1 MKEIN
6 MVLGARV
13 RERRRVLKLTREQ
26 LAEKINIS
34 VRFMADVEG
43 GHVGVS
49 LSTLKELC
57 RVLECS
63 ADFLIGIDEQPLKS
77 EHSNVFRKL
86 QQLPGECAQELEKII
101 DAACALAQKKNSLS

>member
-6 MVLGARV
+6 RILGGRV
-13 RERRRVLKLTREQ
+13 RERRKALNLTREQ

-43 GHVGVS
+43 GVVGVS

-57 RVLECS
+57 RALECS
-63 ADFLIGIDEQPLKS
+63 ADFLIGIDECALKS
-77 EHSNVFRKL
+77 EYSIILRKL
-86 QQLPGECAQELEKII
+86 EQFPAACTQDLEKII
-101 DAACALAQKKNSLS
+101 DAVYKLAQNANTQ

>member
-6 MVLGARV
+6 IILGGRV
-13 RERRRVLKLTREQ
+13 RERRKALKLTREQ

-34 VRFMADVEG
+34 VRFMADVES

-57 RVLECS
+57 HALECS
-63 ADFLIGIDEQPLKS
+63 ADFLLGIDDNVCKS
-77 EHSNVFRKL
+77 EYSIILRKL
-86 QQLPGECAQELEKII
+86 EQFPADHKQELEKII
-101 DAACALAQKKNSLS
+101 DAVCALLQNANP